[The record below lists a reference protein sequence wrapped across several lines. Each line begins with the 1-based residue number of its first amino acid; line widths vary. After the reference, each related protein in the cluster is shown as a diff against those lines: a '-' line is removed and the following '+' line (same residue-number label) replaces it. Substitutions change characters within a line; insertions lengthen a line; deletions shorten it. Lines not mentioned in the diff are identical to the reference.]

1 MIDIFVAVLLISA
14 IGYGMVLNRRIVAL
28 RRDQADLERL
38 AISFHEATSRAE
50 ASVGNL
56 KNAAQSSSQI
66 LNEGIDEAV
75 KIRDDLN
82 FLIDRGERLGDQLEK
97 SVRGIEG
104 ANRPL
109 KPVLNPV
116 EPANEIIPVDIGD
129 LGQDIS
135 DVSPKMVPA
144 LKRNGNNDFN
154 AEALGNEIVKSEA
167 ERDLIRALQAVR

>member
-82 FLIDRGERLGDQLEK
+82 FLIDRGERLSSKNRLE
-97 SVRGIEG
+97 
-104 ANRPL
+104 
-109 KPVLNPV
+109 
-116 EPANEIIPVDIGD
+116 
-129 LGQDIS
+129 
-135 DVSPKMVPA
+135 VSKA
-144 LKRNGNNDFN
+144 QIDR
-154 AEALGNEIVKSEA
+154 
-167 ERDLIRALQAVR
+167 